1 MGLLG
6 IAHDSNT
13 YSNTYTALPTLPAE
27 LPTQLAMTSAMKLTK
42 TNSTTS
48 RNVLPSV
55 LLSVLLGLGS
65 CTTSE
70 QTVSSSPPSTVD
82 PAAPVSNPTT
92 VRPNVVASHSVLC
105 DLAAAIAQDTIALTC
120 LVAPGE
126 DPHAYQPT
134 PADRK
139 ALESAQL
146 IFYGGYDLEPA
157 IETLIAATQG
167 NVDKVAVS
175 EQAVSKPLLGKPHDH
190 DHGAQKRDAD
200 SASDKVGDHDHHG
213 HHHDHSHADS
223 RAEGKTAPDPHIWH
237 SAKNGVAM
245 VMVMRDRLKK
255 LSPRNAAL
263 YDQNADRLA
272 QQLIAL
278 DKWIVQQIE
287 TIPADRRK
295 LVTTHDAL
303 GYYGQAYG
311 IEILGTLQGLST
323 TEQPTPTRLKEL
335 VSEIKTAKV
344 PTIFAEISTND
355 RVLSNV
361 AREADVRISEQPIYA
376 DGIGQE
382 GTVSGTYVGMLVTN
396 TCTIVNGLGGQCSPF
411 PLE

>member
-1 MGLLG
+1 M
-6 IAHDSNT
+6 T
-13 YSNTYTALPTLPAE
+13 
-27 LPTQLAMTSAMKLTK
+27 LAMKAMKLTK
-42 TNSTTS
+42 TDLTASG
-48 RNVLPSV
+48 NVLRGV

-70 QTVSSSPPSTVD
+70 QTGGSASPSAVD
-82 PAAPVSNPTT
+82 PAAPVSTQTAPK
-92 VRPNVVASHSVLC
+92 PNVVASHSVLC
-105 DLAAAIAQDTIALTC
+105 DLATTIAQDTIALTC

-167 NVDKVAVS
+167 NVDKVAVG

-190 DHGAQKRDAD
+190 DHGAEGRDAN
-200 SASDKVGDHDHHG
+200 SASDKAGDHDHD
-213 HHHDHSHADS
+213 HDHNHADGDKKTQPAANSASSADS
-223 RAEGKTAPDPHIWH
+223 RAEGETEPDPHVWH

-255 LSPRNAAL
+255 LSPQNAAL

-287 TIPADRRK
+287 TVPADRRK

-303 GYYGQAYG
+303 GYYGQSYG

-335 VSEIKTAKV
+335 VTEIKAAKV

-382 GTVSGTYVGMLVTN
+382 GTVSGTYTGMLVTN